1 MHLLQKPFYF
11 GYGRGTTVEEK
22 AIQVTGSGTSQ
33 QGFVL
38 HSSPQ
43 AADYQLQRPKPL
55 QYHVHWCFK
64 VTLTEK
70 FHPFRL
76 EEKVSSSLAW
86 KNDFSEYG
94 SANNGLFFFIGCFT
108 TTGWTLNVSA

>member
-43 AADYQLQRPKPL
+43 AADYQLQRPN
-55 QYHVHWCFK
+55 HFNIMF
-64 VTLTEK
+64 TD
-70 FHPFRL
+70 
-76 EEKVSSSLAW
+76 VSKSHSLKNSILSDW
-86 KNDFSEYG
+86 KKKW
-94 SANNGLFFFIGCFT
+94 A
-108 TTGWTLNVSA
+108 AP